1 MAQALF
7 TRDGYHDQMKKSL
20 YLLLLLS
27 SAVLLPEA
35 EARTVYRCVQNGSVS
50 LATAPEPGSK
60 CTAQTF
66 DDNAAKVPNLWGA
79 NGKQSGVLYQREQD
93 GKTVYSTRNLAGST
107 PVLSYTVTPPPGAFA
122 HAGLGKVG
130 KPKTDI
136 HSELFSAAAKTNK
149 IEDAWLR
156 AIAHAES
163 DFNAMAISPKGA
175 EGIMQMMPA
184 TSAQYKVK
192 NPYSAK
198 ESINAG
204 AKMLGELQRR
214 YKGDRQLA
222 TAAYNAGIGTV
233 TRYGGVPPYAETM
246 SYIQKVDALFE
257 LYQKAL
263 KPVQRKSRRKKNA

>member
-1 MAQALF
+1 MYA
-7 TRDGYHDQMKKSL
+7 DHDPSMKKAL
-20 YLLLLLS
+20 TLLTLLLVFLGS
-27 SAVLLPEA
+27 PELQ
-35 EARTVYRCVQNGSVS
+35 ARTVYRCVQKGTVS

-93 GKTVYSTRNLAGST
+93 GKTVYSTRNLPGST
-107 PVLSYTVTPPPGAFA
+107 PVLAYTVTPPPGAFA
-122 HAGLGKVG
+122 HSGLGSVG
-130 KPKTDI
+130 KPKIDV
-136 HSELFSAAAKTNK
+136 HSDLFKSAAKKNK

-163 DFNAMAISPKGA
+163 NFDDRAVSPKGA
-175 EGIMQMMPA
+175 QGIMQMMPT
-184 TSAQYKVK
+184 TSAQYEVK
-192 NPYSAK
+192 DPFSPT

-204 AKMLGELQRR
+204 AKMLSELQAR

-233 TRYGGVPPYAETM
+233 TKYGGVPPYKETIL
-246 SYIQKVDALFE
+246 YIEKVDALYE
-257 LYQKAL
+257 LYLKAL
-263 KPVQRKSRRKKNA
+263 VPKKKIKRKKSNRRT

>member
-1 MAQALF
+1 
-7 TRDGYHDQMKKSL
+7 MKKQFA
-20 YLLLLLS
+20 LLALMFALI
-27 SAVLLPEA
+27 AVPIA
-35 EARTVYRCVQNGSVS
+35 EARTVYRCVQKGTVS

-66 DDNAAKVPNLWGA
+66 DDNTAKIPNLWGA

-93 GKTVYSTRNLAGST
+93 GKTVYSTRNLPGST
-107 PVLSYTVTPPPGAFA
+107 PVLAYTVTPPPGAFA
-122 HAGLGKVG
+122 HYGLGSVG
-130 KPKTDI
+130 KPKTDV
-136 HSELFSAAAKTNK
+136 HSDIFKSAAKNNK
-149 IEDAWLR
+149 IDDAWLR

-192 NPYSAK
+192 NPFSPV

-204 AKMLGELQRR
+204 AKMLSELQRR

-233 TRYGGVPPYAETM
+233 TRYGGVPPYAETL
-246 SYIQKVDALFE
+246 SYIQKVDALYE

-263 KPVQRKSRRKKNA
+263 TPVKRKSSRKKKS